1 MLWSEGFG
9 TLGRGLETW
18 TELERMQNEMNRL
31 FARLGSTPSQD
42 FPAANV
48 WANEERAV
56 VTTELPGIA
65 PDAIEISVAGKT
77 LTIRGSREPAKA
89 GEGESYHRQE
99 RWYGTFTKALEI
111 PFPVDP
117 AKVEAKFN
125 KGVLA
130 ISLPRLEVD
139 KPKKITV
146 KIEKA

>member
-9 TLGRGLETW
+9 TLGRGLDTW
-18 TELERMQNEMNRL
+18 TELEHMQNEMNRL
-31 FARLGSTPSQD
+31 FARLGSAPAQD

-48 WANEERAV
+48 WASEEKAFVAV
-56 VTTELPGIA
+56 ELPGFSAETI
-65 PDAIEISVAGKT
+65 DISVSGRT
-77 LTIRGSREPAKA
+77 LTIHGSREPVKLA
-89 GEGESYHRQE
+89 EGESYHRQE
-99 RWYGTFTKALEI
+99 RWHGAFTKAIEI

-117 AKVEAKFN
+117 AKVEAKFK

-139 KPKKITV
+139 KPKKISV

>member
-9 TLGRGLETW
+9 TLSRGLDTW

-31 FARLGSTPSQD
+31 FARLGSAPAQD

-48 WANEERAV
+48 WANEEKAFV
-56 VTTELPGIA
+56 ALELPGFSAETI
-65 PDAIEISVAGKT
+65 DISVSGRT
-77 LTIRGSREPAKA
+77 LTIHGSREPVKLT
-89 GEGESYHRQE
+89 EGESYHRQE
-99 RWYGTFTKALEI
+99 RWHGSFTKAIEM

-117 AKVEAKFN
+117 VKVEAKFN

-139 KPKKITV
+139 KPKKISV

>member
-9 TLGRGLETW
+9 TLGRGLDTW

-31 FARLGSTPSQD
+31 FARLGPTPAQD
-42 FPAANV
+42 FPAVNI
-48 WANEERAV
+48 WANEEKAV
-56 VTTELPGIA
+56 VTSELPGLA
-65 PDAIEISVAGKT
+65 PDAIEISVSGKT

-89 GEGESYHRQE
+89 REDESYHRQE
-99 RWYGTFTKALEI
+99 RWYGAFTKALEI

-125 KGVLA
+125 KGVLS